1 MKSCIFAV
9 AGIAGTDYSG
19 KSGYA
24 VKYGATGPAVCTAAT
39 DLPAGVIVDVNA
51 ADNTLS
57 IALPGAVVPVKVTGA
72 VKRFQRG
79 FLTADAT
86 ASAEA
91 GASGEIAYCQFLS
104 DGADGELVNA
114 LILAPVK
121 RA

>member
-1 MKSCIFAV
+1 MNQPVFAV
-9 AGIAGTDYSG
+9 AGISGTDYSG

-57 IALPGAVVPVKVTGA
+57 IALPGATVPVKVTGA

-79 FLTADAT
+79 YLTADGSV
-86 ASAEA
+86 SAEA
-91 GASGEIAYCQFLS
+91 GASGEVAICQFLA
-104 DGADGELVNA
+104 DGATGELVNA